1 MNEALIKTLG
11 VAAIGA
17 AIFALFGY
25 WIVLAIWVL
34 GSQSTDFVDGFRQ
47 LSVTYSGITMLTTGL
62 AIALWFGMGRITAT
76 LKQIGFHDILAA
88 NPMVRSIVAGLPMVG
103 FIAGVWLG
111 FKGLIA

>member
-1 MNEALIKTLG
+1 MNDALMKTIG
-11 VAAIGA
+11 VAVIGT

-25 WIVLAIWVL
+25 WIVLAIWVF

-47 LSVTYSGITMLTTGL
+47 LAVTYSGITTLTTGL
-62 AIALWFGMGRITAT
+62 AIALWFGMARISAG

-88 NPMVRSIVAGLPMVG
+88 NPMVRSFVAGLPMVG
-103 FIAGVWLG
+103 FISGVWLG